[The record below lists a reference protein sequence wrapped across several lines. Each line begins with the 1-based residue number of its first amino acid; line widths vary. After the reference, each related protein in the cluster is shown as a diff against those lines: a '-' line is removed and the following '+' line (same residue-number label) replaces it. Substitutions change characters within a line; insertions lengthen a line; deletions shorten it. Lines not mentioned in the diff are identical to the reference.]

1 MSASQAAERLGV
13 SRDTAYKLLADGKI
27 PGQYRV
33 GWQWRVSVAG
43 LEQAM
48 QAQEARNA
56 SLLMD
61 RVDRAPFVIGNRVML
76 VGEVRAVTA
85 TKAGK
90 LRYVVE
96 VEGAMYVCKENQLRP
111 VVTDADRTT
120 RAAPQSP
127 QEGH

>member
-1 MSASQAAERLGV
+1 MASDWMSASQAAERLGV

-33 GWQWRVSVAG
+33 GWRWRVSVAG

-56 SLLMD
+56 SLLID
-61 RVDRAPFVIGNRVML
+61 RVDRAPFVIGNQVML

-96 VEGAMYVCKENQLRP
+96 VEGAMYVCKENQLRR
-111 VVTDADRTT
+111 VM
-120 RAAPQSP
+120 
-127 QEGH
+127 